1 MNSWGWHVDFNPESE
16 SNNSSSSQPT
26 PPGAEQ
32 IPASFTAAQYPSTW
46 RFRPV
51 LGKHPLVEGWVKNPL
66 TADSAITAY
75 QKGHINKVGK
85 LKHFNGFA
93 VFTGELSGGL
103 LALDIDGPDA
113 DTLYKKLAGDEY
125 EKFGEESTMAVT
137 SGKPSRRQLFYQVPT
152 WMISWLT
159 KFTVKHLEPQQDG
172 PPSSGKKTEELV
184 LRFNQCFSV
193 LPGSTHP
200 ETKEYKL
207 TSENGNY
214 SVSQAPNWIIEI
226 LNENKKASKSFL
238 TPEIRE
244 FLEDSNILSGL
255 PDHQLLGWFAQ
266 KETQKRVEEKL
277 FTVFYNHHIF
287 GEWNTAN
294 ERRTSNFCPFHGG
307 DSGDSFHV
315 DTRPGEGHGWDCKVC
330 NHGGGPLQ
338 FLNAVKHQNIYEPL
352 CTGVE
357 LQDLISQVATYLGF
371 KYPDDL
377 LPVKKVANVPEIRG
391 SSPQFFKAAIKLRDK
406 TPNSEQYGLDLMTL
420 SSAMGAYF
428 KSPQIAKLSVDNWER
443 QELSL
448 ASADNNIDFRFKEGS
463 GTFLV
468 PDLIKIPSLIMLHG
482 ASGTGKT
489 RVALGLSRIIGENL
503 SMKVRGTNV
512 TPLKKGNVLYIS
524 DDMDEDSFSM
534 YAKQLGIDGV
544 TNNWLKVKYA
554 WSSDEIFILKK
565 QIAEHQPVLIVID
578 SLTSVS
584 GTTISEN
591 DPFYAS
597 FLYNLRHANG
607 RDWPACAI
615 MVIHHDKKDGSDFRG
630 SSALRGACDEMYHLK
645 KLTEEELSIHGPN
658 SLMINIHK
666 SRSGRDLAKILVKTD
681 INGIIKFEDLDTI
694 DSDFLSGASSKL
706 AVKELVLCL
715 LRKNESTASEL
726 YDKICRIYEG
736 RGLKDISDDLDIDT
750 IQNSIDSWINSKLIK
765 VTDEKILYDGVY
777 EESYVALIG
786 KSEASKSLILSNTIV
801 EQLEKENKWLD
812 IHEIATIIFSSIES
826 KYVKRIRKIL
836 QRLVSSNKLKTELIN
851 GKYLFAHINF
861 SGEVP
866 ENLSEQFLA
875 RQDRVLNALTISENW
890 VCIKEIYNILE
901 DKISEQRE
909 MEAISKVLNHL
920 QEEKLVKMRKFR
932 LLHSAKPIMY
942 FALIEK
948 EDLLPPAGLE
958 PELEEAPSEAPAAE
972 LAEVSL
978 NNDSVIP
985 AAEQVIEVEPLPQ
998 PLPLPLPPA
1007 PLSPRSGELEP
1018 AAAIEPPLP
1027 PIPPWVPLPPEGNS
1041 QLEWASHWQDIFDD

>member
-1 MNSWGWHVDFNPESE
+1 MRFDPKSE
-16 SNNSSSSQPT
+16 SDNLPEENKLTSGPD
-26 PPGAEQ
+26 Q
-32 IPASFTAAQYPSTW
+32 IPAFTATRYPSTW

-51 LGKHPLVEGWVKNPL
+51 LGKHPLVEGWIKAPL

-75 QKGHINKVGK
+75 QNGHVNKGGK
-85 LKHFNGFA
+85 HKNFNGFA

-103 LALDIDGPDA
+103 LALDIDGPTA
-113 DTLYKKLAGDEY
+113 NAIYKELANEEY
-125 EKFGEESTMAVT
+125 EEFGKESTMAVT

-152 WMISWLT
+152 WMLPWLT

-172 PPSSGKKTEELV
+172 SPVSGEKSEELV

-214 SVSQAPNWIIEI
+214 SVSQAPDWIIEI

-244 FLEDSNILSGL
+244 FLEDSIIPSGL
-255 PDHQLLGWFAQ
+255 PDTQLLGWFKQ
-266 KETQKRVEEKL
+266 PETQSRVEEKL
-277 FTVFYNHHIF
+277 FSVFYNHHIF

-307 DSGDSFHV
+307 DSGDSFHI
-315 DTRPGEGHGWDCKVC
+315 DTTPGEGYSWNCKVC

-338 FLNAVKHQNIYEPL
+338 FLNAVKHQNIYEPTP
-352 CTGVE
+352 TGVE
-357 LQDLISQVATYLGF
+357 LQDLVSQVATDLGF

-377 LPVKKVANVPEIRG
+377 LPVKRVVNVPEIRG
-391 SSPQFFKAAIKLRDK
+391 GSPQFFKAAIKLRDK
-406 TPNSEQYGLDLMTL
+406 TPNSEQYRIDLITL
-420 SSAMGAYF
+420 GNAMGVYF
-428 KSPQIAKLSVDNWER
+428 KSGHTAQLSVDNWER

-448 ASADNNIDFRFKEGS
+448 ASADTNIDFKFKEGS
-463 GTFLV
+463 GTFLI
-468 PDLIKIPSLIMLHG
+468 PDLIKVPALIMLHG

-524 DDMDEDSFSM
+524 DDMDDDSFST
-534 YAKQLGIDGV
+534 YSKQLGIEGEN
-544 TNNWLKVKYA
+544 NNWLKVMFN
-554 WSSDEIFILKK
+554 WHSDEMWILKK
-565 QIAEHQPVLIVID
+565 HIAKYQPVLIVID

-584 GTTISEN
+584 GITIPEN
-591 DPFYAS
+591 DPFYSS
-597 FLYNLRHANG
+597 FLYDLRHRNG

-615 MVIHHDKKDGSDFRG
+615 VIIHHDKKDGSDYRG

-666 SRSGRDLAKILVKTD
+666 SRSGRDLAKILIKTD

-706 AVKELVLCL
+706 DVKELVLCL

-750 IQNSIDSWINSKLIK
+750 IQNSIESWINSKLIK
-765 VTDEKILYDGVY
+765 VADEKILYDGEY

-786 KSEASKSLILSNTIV
+786 KAEASKSLILSNTIV
-801 EQLEKENKWLD
+801 KQLEKENKWLD
-812 IHEIATIIFSSIES
+812 IHEIATILFSSIDS
-826 KYVKRIRKIL
+826 KYVQKIRRFL
-836 QRLVSSNKLKTELIN
+836 QRLVNSNKLKTELFN

-890 VCIKEIYNILE
+890 VCIKEIYEILE
-901 DKISEQRE
+901 DRISESNE
-909 MEAISKVLNHL
+909 LKEISKVLNQL
-920 QEEKLVKMRKFR
+920 QEEKLVKMEKFKI
-932 LLHSAKPIMY
+932 LHCPKPIMH
-942 FALIEK
+942 FALLKK

-958 PELEEAPSEAPAAE
+958 PEIEEAPLEVPAA
-972 LAEVSL
+972 
-978 NNDSVIP
+978 SV
-985 AAEQVIEVEPLPQ
+985 VIEVEPIA
-998 PLPLPLPPA
+998 PLPPA
-1007 PLSPRSGELEP
+1007 PVLPRSGLEL

-1027 PIPPWVPLPPEGNS
+1027 PVPPWVPLPPEGNS
-1041 QLEWASHWQDIFDD
+1041 QLEWASHVHKYLFDD